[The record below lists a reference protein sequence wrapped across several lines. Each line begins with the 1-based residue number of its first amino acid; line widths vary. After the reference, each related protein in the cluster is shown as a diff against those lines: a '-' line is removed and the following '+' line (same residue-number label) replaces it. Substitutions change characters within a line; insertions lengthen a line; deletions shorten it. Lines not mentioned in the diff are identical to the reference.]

1 MAFDLQVGIGM
12 PDALAGATWEAM
24 DILHLN
30 EASYQ
35 EHRTSAL
42 EALERD
48 KAL

>member
-1 MAFDLQVGIGM
+1 
-12 PDALAGATWEAM
+12 M

-30 EASYQ
+30 DATYQ

-48 KAL
+48 KALITDL